1 MSRTPAK
8 CGTYSG
14 YRTHHARGTTP
25 CEPCRAAMRAYDG
38 ARRAKRQRLIVPADE
53 AMRKIRGWLEEGA
66 TLDTISAAS
75 GTPKATLAFIS
86 AGQRT
91 NITRYTHDR
100 IVNAPQPEFG
110 AYLPIDGTR
119 RRLEALQALG
129 WSLRSISRRLGHE
142 RSWANRVLSQQRV
155 SRANAAAISQVYD
168 ELSMTPGPSRWV
180 AGVAAKNGRVVPLAW
195 DDDTI
200 DDPGA
205 WASLGADED
214 DHVDHVVVDTL
225 VDRYPYADW
234 RALNATRPERLAALA
249 RLDYREQRARLKALG
264 WQDNQIDLPST
275 DAVLRYLGLR
285 SDDVVALATAVAS

>member
-1 MSRTPAK
+1 MTRPTVK

-14 YRTHHARGTTP
+14 YRTHHTRGTTP
-25 CEPCRAAMRAYDG
+25 CEPCRDAMRAYDA

-53 AMRKIRGWLEEGA
+53 AMQKIRGWLEDGA

-75 GTPKATLAFIS
+75 GTPRATLAFIS

-91 NITRYTHDR
+91 NITRYTHDC

-110 AYLPIDGTR
+110 AYIPIAGTR

-142 RSWANRVLSQQRV
+142 RSWAHRVLAQQRV
-155 SRANAAAISQVYD
+155 SRANADAIAQVYD

-180 AGVAAKNGRVVPLAW
+180 SSVAAKQGRVVPLAW

-200 DDPGA
+200 DDPSA
-205 WASLGADED
+205 WANLGADED
-214 DHVDHVVVDTL
+214 DTIDHVVVGTL

-234 RALNATRPERLAALA
+234 RALNATRGERLAALE
-249 RLDYREQRARLKALG
+249 RLDYRDHRARLKARG

-285 SDDVVALATAVAS
+285 STDAQSGAA